1 MACHGHGVRVQHPS
15 KAEIRSSLEK
25 SSAQTSRPDAAA
37 GDLFLKP
44 TQRWE
49 RFGQQQSYGYGSIPI
64 DTFLMGWTSIYQL
77 FWGSLGTRVLTHSH
91 MYHMWRSLVS
101 LLGTIATYCNH
112 RNVRMPFFLARLP
125 SRTGIP
131 ASCRDSPRPWGQ
143 VERLGTGGYSH
154 EFPIYLVNY
163 SSWWYL
169 MIDDCNCCTLW
180 NLYGSLWN
188 HYGFYGLVMLKT

>member
-1 MACHGHGVRVQHPS
+1 MDLENELDIPYPSISEFLRFHMFHSKCETLVSVMACHGHGVRVQHPS

-112 RNVRMPFFLARLP
+112 RNVRMPFFWPGCRAEQESLQAAEIRRGHEARSSDL
-125 SRTGIP
+125 
-131 ASCRDSPRPWGQ
+131 
-143 VERLGTGGYSH
+143 E
-154 EFPIYLVNY
+154 LVATAT
-163 SSWWYL
+163 SFLS
-169 MIDDCNCCTLW
+169 T
-180 NLYGSLWN
+180 
-188 HYGFYGLVMLKT
+188 